1 MQDMQNGFAN
11 YVELTDHRFENS
23 LLQDIKENNNGI
35 LFYRDGLLSAERDI
49 RLLQRTDVALLAI
62 IQDLVS
68 TQRGLFDIR
77 KSAFQP
83 SQRSNNQFQRRHKI
97 KFSAETQKG
106 ATTTPVIKTEI
117 AYPDTNCLIRDD
129 STIMDVPRK
138 ATKRLSFYDYIRTI
152 ICR

>member
-77 KSAFQP
+77 KVLRFNHRNEATISFNADTK
-83 SQRSNNQFQRRHKI
+83 SNFLQKRR
-97 KFSAETQKG
+97 KG
-106 ATTTPVIKTEI
+106 
-117 AYPDTNCLIRDD
+117 
-129 STIMDVPRK
+129 
-138 ATKRLSFYDYIRTI
+138 
-152 ICR
+152 